1 MAKPILTLQVSEAVV
16 VQSAANIYAAY
27 IATSRVTPGQ
37 EKVWIERSIQE
48 ALLIARLADEQIQSD
63 HEMG

>member
-1 MAKPILTLQVSEAVV
+1 MSKPTLSLQVSEAVV
-16 VQSAANIYAAY
+16 LQAAANIYAAY
-27 IATSRVTPGQ
+27 INTSRVTPGQ

-48 ALLIARLADEQIQSD
+48 AILIAKLTDERIHSD